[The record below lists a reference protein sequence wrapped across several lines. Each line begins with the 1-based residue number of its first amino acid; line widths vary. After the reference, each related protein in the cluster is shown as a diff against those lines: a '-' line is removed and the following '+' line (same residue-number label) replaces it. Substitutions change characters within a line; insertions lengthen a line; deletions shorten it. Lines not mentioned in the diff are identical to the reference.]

1 MYNKNVNN
9 AIIEFVRAQKIIN
22 TIITKLKIFITNYIL

>member
-9 AIIEFVRAQKIIN
+9 AIIEFVEAQKIVS